1 MTFRCLGTR
10 LRFEC
15 APGAA
20 CRAVLAGILATL
32 YPDAVGHRRCFDDIF
47 QRPAAA
53 GQSGPCQ
60 RHEFDAA
67 EQWRDNPG
75 RFRYRRYN
83 EHRNA
88 QGEHPVRGK
97 ERSDAVRACSER
109 QRTKVLRRNDDGSA
123 ATDHIICREAGVSAV
138 PTTEG
143 NWRERSERKLYE
155 VPPPLMLFSLF
166 ILTSER

>member
-32 YPDAVGHRRCFDDIF
+32 YPDAVGHRRCFYNVF
-47 QRPAAA
+47 QRLSAA

-67 EQWRDNPG
+67 KQWRDNPG

-109 QRTKVLRRNDDGSA
+109 QRAKGLRRNDDGSA
-123 ATDHIICREAGVSAV
+123 ATDHIIVVKQGCRLCRPPREIGESAAN
-138 PTTEG
+138 G
-143 NWRERSERKLYE
+143 NCTRCH
-155 VPPPLMLFSLF
+155 PLLCSFLCLS
-166 ILTSER
+166 